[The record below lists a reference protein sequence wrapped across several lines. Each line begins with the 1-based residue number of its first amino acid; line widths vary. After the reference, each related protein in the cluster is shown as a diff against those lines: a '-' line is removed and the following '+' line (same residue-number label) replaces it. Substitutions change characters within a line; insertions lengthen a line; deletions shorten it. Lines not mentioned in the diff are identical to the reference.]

1 MKVGNEK
8 KIKIANWVEKWRDVR
23 PPVGDILPPARWEL
37 VRRNLIWT
45 SDLGHHTWWFMF
57 NVNTPVFWWDRGIG
71 LRSNQYCQIMER
83 DDIDEAG
90 TRDSPIYTR
99 FYYDTLRHRTFSHR
113 TLVNPRPIK
122 SAIRSPLCLLY
133 FILRSPNLPVV
144 LSSPRPSLA
153 DSLAADCTII
163 HYTGQR

>member
-1 MKVGNEK
+1 
-8 KIKIANWVEKWRDVR
+8 
-23 PPVGDILPPARWEL
+23 
-37 VRRNLIWT
+37 
-45 SDLGHHTWWFMF
+45 
-57 NVNTPVFWWDRGIG
+57 
-71 LRSNQYCQIMER
+71 MER

-90 TRDSPIYTR
+90 TRDSPIYR

-153 DSLAADCTII
+153 DSLAADCTIL